1 MLNPSSLWQ
10 IESKR
15 FEIYG
20 TRVLHTR
27 FPFFSLTR
35 LFFLRSSFSRPVFIL
50 QTNQTHT
57 AEEGVGKKEEEENQT
72 QISAD

>member
-57 AEEGVGKKEEEENQT
+57 AKEEGDKKEKEENQT

>member
-1 MLNPSSLWQ
+1 M
-10 IESKR
+10 
-15 FEIYG
+15 
-20 TRVLHTR
+20 TR
-27 FPFFSLTR
+27 P
-35 LFFLRSSFSRPVFIL
+35 FFLRSSFSRPVFIL